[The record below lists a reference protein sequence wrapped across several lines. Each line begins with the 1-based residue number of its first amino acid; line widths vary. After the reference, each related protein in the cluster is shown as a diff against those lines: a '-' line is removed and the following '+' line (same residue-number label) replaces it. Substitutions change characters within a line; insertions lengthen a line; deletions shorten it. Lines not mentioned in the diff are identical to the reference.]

1 MIANAFVLVLVTGT
15 LAACSGPA
23 APPDGATQTPPSSV
37 SAPTASDMPE
47 APPPPPPSTE
57 TSTES
62 VFALDV
68 GECLNDDGHLFVE
81 DVPKVDCG
89 APHDFE
95 VFASLELTSAEFDLI
110 GTKTEAEEAC
120 KGPYAEFV
128 GLAFDDSV
136 LDLMTFHPTANSWML
151 GDRRVSCLIGDPG
164 VQTAG
169 SLRGALR

>member
-1 MIANAFVLVLVTGT
+1 MIALALVLLAGG
-15 LAACSGPA
+15 LAACSGPIA
-23 APPDGATQTPPSSV
+23 VDDSNPQTPTSTP
-37 SAPTASDMPE
+37 APVASPE
-47 APPPPPPSTE
+47 APAPPSTE

-68 GECLNDDGHLFVE
+68 GECLNDDGRLFVE

-89 APHDFE
+89 VPHDFE
-95 VFASLELTSAEFDLI
+95 VFASLELTSADFDLI

-164 VQTAG
+164 VQTVG